1 LNFENTVEIIRQKAK
16 YGDIFILENEDS
28 GLYIC
33 RAPTIREFRAW
44 SEVCAKLDLNPAITA
59 MSIAYVTQV
68 YPQETMPE
76 DVAITIGSD
85 IINSTSVTKDKM
97 KEEYESHSKLSI
109 MDWLIY
115 NVWQLTGVQ
124 PKELESMSIS
134 DILKLYNAASNI
146 AGVPSVFDEQQLQQP
161 KKDMFAQHQ
170 SAEEMN
176 EKFEKLKNK
185 FESVGLDIEKLSI

>member
-28 GLYIC
+28 GLYVC

-68 YPQETMPE
+68 YPQEIMPE

-85 IINSTSVTKDKM
+85 IINSTSVSKDAM
-97 KEEYESHSKLSI
+97 KEEYDSHSKLSI

-146 AGVPSVFDEQQLQQP
+146 AGVPSVFDDEQP
-161 KKDMFAQHQ
+161 KPDKDDMFSRHQ
-170 SAEEMN
+170 STEEMN
-176 EKFEKLKNK
+176 SKFDQLKNK
-185 FESVGLDIEKLSI
+185 FESIGLDIENLNI